1 VELHVAHFLL
11 CRKIWYN
18 NTKPEEGFSLL
29 GVLAHFDLPDGV
41 EYPLRYERLFV
52 YLQLWGETGE
62 YRFRIRLV
70 RIESLGYLGYDE
82 AMEVPLGIGGENK
95 DFHSPFGRPFELTG
109 LNYVDEMALTLES
122 IRIND
127 PGLYEF
133 QLFAEGIDEPLAR
146 ERILARE

>member
-1 VELHVAHFLL
+1 MELHVAHFLL

-18 NTKPEEGFSLL
+18 NLKTEEGFSLF
-29 GVLAHFDLPDGV
+29 GVLSHFDAPEQV

-52 YLQLWGETGE
+52 YLQLRGETGE
-62 YRFRIRLV
+62 YRFWIRLV
-70 RIESLGYLGYDE
+70 RIDNHGYDGE
-82 AMEVPLGIGGENK
+82 IEVPLGTDGSHK
-95 DFHSPFGRPFELTG
+95 DFDTPFRRPFESTW
-109 LNYVDEMALTLES
+109 LNYVDELAFSLES

-133 QLFAEGIDEPLAR
+133 QLFAEGMDEPIAR

>member
-1 VELHVAHFLL
+1 MSRISCCAGRSGTTTRNP
-11 CRKIWYN
+11 RKAS
-18 NTKPEEGFSLL
+18 PSL

-70 RIESLGYLGYDE
+70 RIESLGYDE
-82 AMEVPLGIGGENK
+82 EMEVPLGIGGENK

-109 LNYVDEMALTLES
+109 LNYVDEMALPLES